1 MSFIKSMMVL
11 GVITL
16 MTNPIQCKPKDDQF
30 FVMPN
35 RTANI
40 TMKTESYSG
49 YLTVSSSKALHYVFV
64 ESMNDPANDPVVI
77 WYNGGPGCSSLLG
90 FFQENGPFVIDDDG
104 SIYENPHP
112 WY

>member
-1 MSFIKSMMVL
+1 MVM
-11 GVITL
+11 GVLALIASTV
-16 MTNPIQCKPKDDQF
+16 QCAADEDKF
-30 FVMPN
+30 TTMPN
-35 RTANI
+35 KTETI
-40 TMKTESYSG
+40 TMKTDSYSG
-49 YLTVSSSKALHYVFV
+49 YLTVSASKALHYVFV
-64 ESMNDPANDPVVI
+64 ESQNDPKTDPVVI